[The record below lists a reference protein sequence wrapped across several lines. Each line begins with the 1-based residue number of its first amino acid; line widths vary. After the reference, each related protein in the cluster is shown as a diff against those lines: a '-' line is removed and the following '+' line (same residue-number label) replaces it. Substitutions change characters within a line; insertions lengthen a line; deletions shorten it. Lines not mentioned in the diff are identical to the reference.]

1 MDADTLE
8 FKTKLETEYGPVY
21 DTTELQEKFEVTGF
35 CAPFCEAIRKSDSVK
50 GSLMFTHM
58 PRFYYSFKAD

>member
-1 MDADTLE
+1 MDDNTVE
-8 FKTKLETEYGPVY
+8 FKTKLESEYGPVY
-21 DTTELQEKFEVTGF
+21 TTAELQENFEVTGF
-35 CAPFCEAIRKSDSVK
+35 CAPFCEVTRKSDNIK